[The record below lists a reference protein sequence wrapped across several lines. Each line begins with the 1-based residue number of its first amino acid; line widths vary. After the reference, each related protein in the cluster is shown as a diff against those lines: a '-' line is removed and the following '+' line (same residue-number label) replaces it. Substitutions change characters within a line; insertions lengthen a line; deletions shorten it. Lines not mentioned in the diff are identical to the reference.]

1 MRHNATAAA
10 SGPAASGDS
19 PGVPRSPVQV
29 LRESLGGNTTVR
41 LPERLGGSVLK
52 LPHALFA
59 GVLLAVSLALLLVAP
74 SWLGS
79 AR

>member
-10 SGPAASGDS
+10 SGPAATGDPPS
-19 PGVPRSPVQV
+19 HPRSPVQA

-59 GVLLAVSLALLLVAP
+59 GVLLAVSLALLLVGP

-79 AR
+79 SR

>member
-10 SGPAASGDS
+10 NGQPANGESPSG
-19 PGVPRSPVQV
+19 PRSPVQA
-29 LRESLGGNTTVR
+29 LRESLGGNTTLW
-41 LPERLGGSVLK
+41 LPDRLGGSVLK

-59 GVLLAVSLALLLVAP
+59 GVLLAVTLALLLVGP

-79 AR
+79 PR

>member
-10 SGPAASGDS
+10 SGQAANGESPAC
-19 PGVPRSPVQV
+19 PRSPVQA

-59 GVLLAVSLALLLVAP
+59 GVLLAVSLALLLVGP

-79 AR
+79 SR